1 LAEKWK
7 CPFFETS
14 ALARI
19 NVEEA
24 IYAACMVAIGWKT
37 NQVNTALEAHDS
49 LLRTF
54 NVPSPSKKKCIVQ

>member
-1 LAEKWK
+1 MAEKWK

-49 LLRTF
+49 YTF
-54 NVPSPSKKKCIVQ
+54 NVQSPSKKKCIVQ